1 MKTDILEQMYRYY
14 VQMPRYKEL
23 RKIYEYDIPKARRDV
38 LKNSMGAEN
47 YTKAQEIALSIS
59 DQAERVGFILGF
71 QIGSKLMCESIG
83 EWEVDE

>member
-1 MKTDILEQMYRYY
+1 MKTDIIEQIYRYY

-23 RKIYEYDIPKARRDV
+23 RKIYNYDIPAARSAD
-38 LKNSMGAEN
+38 LENSMGAEN
-47 YTKAQEIALSIS
+47 YTIAQEIALSIS